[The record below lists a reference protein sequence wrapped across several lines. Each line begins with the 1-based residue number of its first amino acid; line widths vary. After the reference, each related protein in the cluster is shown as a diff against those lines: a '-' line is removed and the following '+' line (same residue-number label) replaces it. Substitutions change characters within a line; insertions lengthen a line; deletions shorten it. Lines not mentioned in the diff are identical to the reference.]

1 MSILSIITI
10 NYNDKVGL
18 ERTVN
23 SVQEQTVQDFEYI
36 IIDGG
41 SNDGSKDFLNRSKD
55 YFDYFI
61 SEPDTGVYEAMNKGI
76 KQANS
81 EYLLFLNSGDTLYDK
96 NILSKVL
103 PNLKSYQSQIVY
115 GDLYMICEDKTNFI
129 NSYPKKLNFNFF
141 KKSSLGHPSTFIKKE
156 LFEIYGYYRTDLKIV
171 SDWEFFINTIC
182 VNHVSYLKINLIISN
197 FYKGGISNNSE
208 SVLSHREERKQV
220 LIEYFDYYDMSM
232 MILF

>member
-129 NSYPKKLNFNFF
+129 NSYPKKLNFNFL
-141 KKSSLGHPSTFIKKE
+141 KK
-156 LFEIYGYYRTDLKIV
+156 
-171 SDWEFFINTIC
+171 
-182 VNHVSYLKINLIISN
+182 
-197 FYKGGISNNSE
+197 
-208 SVLSHREERKQV
+208 VLSDIHQ
-220 LIEYFDYYDMSM
+220 LS
-232 MILF
+232 